1 MAKPDTNRVI
11 HLPTEFTPRESQL
24 FSLISVLCTTR
35 NPRPKSDVC
44 RLIVDS
50 RLQWA
55 VEPIDANTSWL
66 YLTETARV
74 RNLAGCLVLAA
85 D

>member
-1 MAKPDTNRVI
+1 MAKQDINRVI

-44 RLIVDS
+44 DGLMVSD
-50 RLQWA
+50 
-55 VEPIDANTSWL
+55 TSIGGIIT
-66 YLTETARV
+66 YRGKVNGQNAQEI
-74 RNLAGCLVLAA
+74 
-85 D
+85 